1 MKLRVLGAFGA
12 EAPGDKRASSFLLDE
27 RTLIDAG
34 SVTGVLPEEEQA
46 KIERVLISHTHLD
59 HVAGLAYLSEAR
71 ATCPVGA
78 PLAICSIAP
87 VLQHLQRSF
96 FNNVL
101 WPDFAAIPTP
111 ASPAIRYEP
120 LIADREQELGEL
132 RVTAVPVNHTVEA
145 TGFVIRDGRAGL
157 VYSGDT
163 GPTYALWREMA
174 GHPEVRSVLLECSFP
189 NRLEE
194 IARAAKH
201 LTPRLLEQELRKLPA
216 RARVLVFHVKP
227 QFVAEV
233 TDELAGL
240 GSDRVV
246 VARQGETYDLA

>member
-12 EAPGDKRASSFLLDE
+12 EAPGDRRASSFLLDG

-34 SVTGVLPEEEQA
+34 SVTSVLSEEEQGR
-46 KIERVLISHTHLD
+46 IERALISHTHLD
-59 HVAGLAYLSEAR
+59 HIAGLAYLSEAR
-71 ATCPVGA
+71 ATCPGA
-78 PLAICSIAP
+78 ALELCSIAP

-111 ASPAIRYEP
+111 ASPAIRYAP
-120 LIADREQELGEL
+120 LIADREQAFGEL
-132 RVTAVPVNHTVEA
+132 HVTAVPVNHTVEA
-145 TGFVIRDGRAGL
+145 TGFVIRDGRSGL

-163 GPTYALWREMA
+163 GPTYALWREMTT
-174 GHPEVRSVLLECSFP
+174 HPEVRSVLLECSFP
-189 NRLEE
+189 NRMEE

-216 RARVLVFHVKP
+216 HARVLVFHVKP
-227 QFVAEV
+227 QFLDEVAG
-233 TDELAGL
+233 ELARL

-246 VARQGETYDLA
+246 LARQGETYDLA